1 LLRQPASAPQ
11 QQEGF
16 AMLFQLLHLDHIVLR
31 CTSLPPMQAFYQLLG
46 CTLERS
52 LPELGLYQFR
62 AGEQLIDLIS
72 VDGEL
77 GQQGG
82 AAPGDEGH
90 NLAHFCLRIAPYDAV
105 ALTAFFIEQGIQV
118 SASAVRYGADG
129 FGPSLYIQ
137 DPMGNTV
144 ELKGP
149 PDMPA
154 ATC

>member
-1 LLRQPASAPQ
+1 
-11 QQEGF
+11 
-16 AMLFQLLHLDHIVLR
+16 MFQLLHLDHIVLR
-31 CTSLPPMQAFYQLLG
+31 CISLPAMLDFYRQVLG

-52 LPELGLYQFR
+52 VPELGLYQLR
-62 AGEQLIDLIS
+62 AGKQLIDLIS
-72 VDGEL
+72 VDGKL
-77 GQQGG
+77 GQEGG
-82 AAPGDEGH
+82 AAPGVEGH
-90 NLAHFCLRIAPYDAV
+90 NLAHFCLRIAPYDAA

-129 FGPSLYIQ
+129 FGSSLYIQ

-154 ATC
+154 VHTQNH